1 MRRIRKR
8 TRLNLSGASVSP
20 EIWEKVY
27 LRDPVMRQLIGKT
40 VWVDEK
46 ENRFLVRSDAVVD
59 VNGQPYSP
67 VGGVHIAHTLELS
80 AEEAAAWRH
89 TLAEHD
95 AEIAPSFDGLWEP
108 VFHRGAAEL
117 PELALGIQIANE
129 EWNAFVKNLRRRGL
143 YVRSKYA
150 EMDLDALPAG
160 VHITDD
166 STVYLG
172 SSLHLDHT
180 PAERMRTLLGKM
192 EVCENANEREVNAV
206 LTELFA
212 AIIRSAITDQD
223 PEYLREEFLSGFCAE
238 QISYFLDLSIAKH
251 AASCTAYLMDYR
263 NRRFPGYTSEVR
275 FSID

>member
-1 MRRIRKR
+1 M
-8 TRLNLSGASVSP
+8 
-20 EIWEKVY
+20 
-27 LRDPVMRQLIGKT
+27 
-40 VWVDEK
+40 
-46 ENRFLVRSDAVVD
+46 
-59 VNGQPYSP
+59 
-67 VGGVHIAHTLELS
+67 
-80 AEEAAAWRH
+80 
-89 TLAEHD
+89 
-95 AEIAPSFDGLWEP
+95 
-108 VFHRGAAEL
+108 
-117 PELALGIQIANE
+117 
-129 EWNAFVKNLRRRGL
+129 KNLRRRGL